1 MFVDIKLYMTTI
13 DEENLF
19 VGSSQENRELSLN
32 SLRVQTEIIKA
43 PFNPTDPFR
52 LEGNYL
58 EYQRKYNYARFKYY
72 VNNDDTEPS
81 VTRYY
86 FIRDFEYVNDMACRM
101 VCDEDLVSNIFWQ
114 LKFAR
119 FYPSMCTYNSN
130 KLTAKKRT
138 YKEIETT
145 ELFNTVSENNLLL
158 KKYTYALG
166 LVIFSCIADK
176 FKEYWDPQTDVYTEY
191 NGKYPFF
198 NVALP
203 FLYDTQTESVVS
215 GLRFNH
221 GTIPDTDPA
230 EKAQILSISDFQRF
244 ASNLLPGFQIIS
256 SMITTSVKGLLDFS
270 LNNTSRPTEVDISSV
285 DEGYEFKNQ
294 PLSTGGDNP
303 SPTTF
308 YVLSILKGGNTQVL
322 LNSLSVDEYSV
333 PAYKKAN
340 ILAGSPTIELD
351 LRRINQ
357 ATPIYFEQSLLP
369 PYVYTVSWVE
379 DANQYTA
386 NNFNQGQTDTAFMD
400 YKEQYAEWY
409 RSNYN
414 AQVTGLKVRQKT
426 EQENLGI
433 RTVTNLASTILGIN
447 ATLAGGQVSA
457 LINKNAAAPALA
469 GINVA
474 KQAGDFVTDTIS
486 NYMTLNNNQAKE
498 RKLQELQI
506 QDIRNT
512 PDNVSFNSSLGVYIR
527 TKQYVRLMRYENV
540 FLDQIKAYH
549 KAYGFE
555 SMIDISDSFQQHTL
569 FDYYRA
575 DDTVLNTD
583 EVFLDE
589 MERSQVED
597 TFSKGVRVWYDYNNM
612 KNFTIENPEKAV

>member
-86 FIRDFEYVNDMACRM
+86 FIRDFEYVNDMVCRM

-119 FYPSMCTYNSN
+119 FYPSICTYNSN
-130 KLTAKKRT
+130 KLTANGRK
-138 YKEIETT
+138 YKAIDAGQIYEIE
-145 ELFNTVSENNLLL
+145 EEYNLL
-158 KKYTYALG
+158 KYFQSSGLPTLAVGFIVFTSTYQRDEGDGFAYIEG
-166 LVIFSCIADK
+166 N
-176 FKEYWDPQTDVYTEY
+176 TT
-191 NGKYPFF
+191 YPLR
-198 NVALP
+198 NYVLP
-203 FLYDTQTESVVS
+203 FIYDPLTGSVREDFKIFAASGDRVLDVFDLGKFLNQT
-215 GLRFNH
+215 
-221 GTIPDTDPA
+221 TA
-230 EKAQILSISDFQRF
+230 
-244 ASNLLPGFQIIS
+244 GFDIVS
-256 SMITTSVKGLLDFS
+256 SMIYLNLKNEINVTVTKYKDYYGARISGIDDNFLRQMTLTDVGDAMVIKKLPDAFETFIENLPVDMYSIPEYRKLNIFNGGNIYEYDMRQIIPYAGTTRITYKQSFMPPYRTTLYFNEERIQYTPNNFISFNNDTTFMDFS
-270 LNNTSRPTEVDISSV
+270 S
-285 DEGYEFKNQ
+285 
-294 PLSTGGDNP
+294 
-303 SPTTF
+303 
-308 YVLSILKGGNTQVL
+308 
-322 LNSLSVDEYSV
+322 
-333 PAYKKAN
+333 AYA
-340 ILAGSPTIELD
+340 D
-351 LRRINQ
+351 
-357 ATPIYFEQSLLP
+357 
-369 PYVYTVSWVE
+369 
-379 DANQYTA
+379 
-386 NNFNQGQTDTAFMD
+386 
-400 YKEQYAEWY
+400 WY
-409 RSNYN
+409 RQNYN
-414 AQVTGLKVRQKT
+414 SQIMGLKVKQET
-426 EQENLGI
+426 ERENLGV
-433 RTVTNLASTILGIN
+433 RTASGLANTVVGIG
-447 ATLAGGQVSA
+447 ATLAGGQISA
-457 LINKNAAAPALA
+457 ALNKNAAAPALA
-469 GINVA
+469 GVNAA
-474 KQAGDFVTDTIS
+474 KQATDFATNTIS
-486 NYMTLNNNQAKE
+486 NYLTLNNNQAKE
-498 RKLQELQI
+498 RKLQEFQI
-506 QDIRNT
+506 QDLKNT
-512 PDNVSFNSSLGVYIR
+512 PSEVSFGSSIVPFIVNKMY
-527 TKQYVRLMRYENV
+527 MRVVV
-540 FLDQIKAYH
+540 FKNIFYDEIVKYH

>member
-86 FIRDFEYVNDMACRM
+86 FIRDFEYVNDIVCRM

-130 KLTAKKRT
+130 KLTANGRK
-138 YKEIETT
+138 YKAIDAGQIYEIE
-145 ELFNTVSENNLLL
+145 EEYNLL
-158 KKYTYALG
+158 KYFQNSGLPTLAVGFIVFTSTYQRDEGDGFAYIEG
-166 LVIFSCIADK
+166 N
-176 FKEYWDPQTDVYTEY
+176 TT
-191 NGKYPFF
+191 YPLR
-198 NVALP
+198 NYVLP
-203 FLYDTQTESVVS
+203 FIYDPMTGSVREDFKIFAASGDRVLDVFDLGKFLNQT
-215 GLRFNH
+215 
-221 GTIPDTDPA
+221 TA
-230 EKAQILSISDFQRF
+230 
-244 ASNLLPGFQIIS
+244 GFDIVS
-256 SMITTSVKGLLDFS
+256 SMIY
-270 LNNTSRPTEVDISSV
+270 LNLKNEINVTVTKYDDYYGARISGIDDNFLRQMTLADIGNAMV
-285 DEGYEFKNQ
+285 IKKLPDAFE
-294 PLSTGGDNP
+294 
-303 SPTTF
+303 TF
-308 YVLSILKGGNTQVL
+308 IENLPI
-322 LNSLSVDEYSV
+322 DMYSV
-333 PAYKKAN
+333 PKYKKLN
-340 ILAGSPTIELD
+340 IFNGGNVYEYDMRQIIPYAGTT
-351 LRRINQ
+351 RI
-357 ATPIYFEQSLLP
+357 TYKQSFVP
-369 PYVYTVSWVE
+369 PYRTTLYFNE
-379 DANQYTA
+379 ERIQYTP
-386 NNFNQGQTDTAFMD
+386 NNFISFNNDTTFMD
-400 YKEQYAEWY
+400 FSSAYADWY
-409 RSNYN
+409 RQNYN
-414 AQVTGLKVRQKT
+414 SQIMGLKVKQET
-426 EQENLGI
+426 ERENLGV
-433 RTVTNLASTILGIN
+433 RTAAGLANTVVGIG
-447 ATLAGGQVSA
+447 ATLAGGQISA
-457 LINKNAAAPALA
+457 ALNKNAAAPALA
-469 GINVA
+469 GINAA
-474 KQAGDFVTDTIS
+474 KQATDFATNTIS
-486 NYMTLNNNQAKE
+486 NYLTLNNNQSKE
-498 RKLQELQI
+498 RKLQEFQI
-506 QDIRNT
+506 QDLKNT
-512 PDNVSFNSSLGVYIR
+512 PSEVSFGSSIVPFIVNKMY
-527 TKQYVRLMRYENV
+527 MRVVV
-540 FLDQIKAYH
+540 FKNIFYDEIVKYH

-555 SMIDISDSFQQHTL
+555 SMIDISDSFQQHTI

>member
-86 FIRDFEYVNDMACRM
+86 FIRDFEYVNDMVCRM

-130 KLTAKKRT
+130 KLTANGRK
-138 YKEIETT
+138 YKAIDAGQIYEIEK
-145 ELFNTVSENNLLL
+145 EYNLL
-158 KKYTYALG
+158 KYFQSSGLPTLAVGFIVFTSTYQRDEGDGFAYIEG
-166 LVIFSCIADK
+166 N
-176 FKEYWDPQTDVYTEY
+176 TT
-191 NGKYPFF
+191 YPLR
-198 NVALP
+198 NYVLP
-203 FLYDTQTESVVS
+203 FIYDPLTGSIREDFKIFAASGDRVLDVFDLGKFLNQT
-215 GLRFNH
+215 
-221 GTIPDTDPA
+221 TA
-230 EKAQILSISDFQRF
+230 
-244 ASNLLPGFQIIS
+244 GFDIVS
-256 SMITTSVKGLLDFS
+256 SMIY
-270 LNNTSRPTEVDISSV
+270 LNLKNEINVTVTKYDDYYGAKISGIDDNFLRQMTLTDVGNAMVIRKLPDAFETFIENLPVDM
-285 DEGYEFKNQ
+285 
-294 PLSTGGDNP
+294 
-303 SPTTF
+303 
-308 YVLSILKGGNTQVL
+308 
-322 LNSLSVDEYSV
+322 YSV
-333 PAYKKAN
+333 PEYRKLNVFNGGNVYEYDTRQIVPFGGVSRITYK
-340 ILAGSPTIELD
+340 
-351 LRRINQ
+351 
-357 ATPIYFEQSLLP
+357 QSFVP
-369 PYVYTVSWVE
+369 PYRTTLYFNE
-379 DANQYTA
+379 ERIQYTP
-386 NNFNQGQTDTAFMD
+386 NNFISFNNDTTFMD
-400 YKEQYAEWY
+400 FSSAYADWY
-409 RSNYN
+409 RQNYN
-414 AQVTGLKVRQKT
+414 SQIMGLKVKQET
-426 EQENLGI
+426 ERENLGV
-433 RTVTNLASTILGIN
+433 RTAAGLANTVVGIG
-447 ATLAGGQVSA
+447 ATLAGGQISA
-457 LINKNAAAPALA
+457 ALNKNAAAPALA
-469 GINVA
+469 GVNAA
-474 KQAGDFVTDTIS
+474 KQATDFATNTIS
-486 NYMTLNNNQAKE
+486 NYLTLNNNQAKE
-498 RKLQELQI
+498 RKLQEFQI
-506 QDIRNT
+506 QDLKNT
-512 PDNVSFNSSLGVYIR
+512 PSEVSFGSSIVPFIVNKMY
-527 TKQYVRLMRYENV
+527 MRVVV
-540 FLDQIKAYH
+540 FKNIFYDEIVKYH

>member
-86 FIRDFEYVNDMACRM
+86 FIRDFEYVNDMVCRM

-130 KLTAKKRT
+130 KLTANGRK
-138 YKEIETT
+138 YKAIDAGQIYEIE
-145 ELFNTVSENNLLL
+145 EEYNLL
-158 KKYTYALG
+158 KYFQSSGLPTLAVGFIVFTSTYQRDEGDGFAYIEG
-166 LVIFSCIADK
+166 N
-176 FKEYWDPQTDVYTEY
+176 TT
-191 NGKYPFF
+191 YPLR
-198 NVALP
+198 NYVLP
-203 FLYDTQTESVVS
+203 FIYDPLTGSIREDFKIFAASGDRVLDVFDLGKFLNQT
-215 GLRFNH
+215 
-221 GTIPDTDPA
+221 TA
-230 EKAQILSISDFQRF
+230 
-244 ASNLLPGFQIIS
+244 GFDIVS
-256 SMITTSVKGLLDFS
+256 SMIY
-270 LNNTSRPTEVDISSV
+270 LNLKNEINVTVTKYEDYYGARISGIDDNFLRQMTLGDLRNAIVIRKLPDAFETFIENLPVDM
-285 DEGYEFKNQ
+285 
-294 PLSTGGDNP
+294 
-303 SPTTF
+303 
-308 YVLSILKGGNTQVL
+308 
-322 LNSLSVDEYSV
+322 YSV
-333 PAYKKAN
+333 PEYRKLNIFNGGNVYEYDTRQIVPFRGVSRITYK
-340 ILAGSPTIELD
+340 
-351 LRRINQ
+351 
-357 ATPIYFEQSLLP
+357 QSFIP
-369 PYVYTVSWVE
+369 PYRTTLYFNE
-379 DANQYTA
+379 ERIQYTP
-386 NNFNQGQTDTAFMD
+386 NNFISFNNDTTFMD
-400 YKEQYAEWY
+400 FSSAYADWY
-409 RSNYN
+409 RQNYN
-414 AQVTGLKVRQKT
+414 SQIMGLKVKQET
-426 EQENLGI
+426 EQSNLNV
-433 RTVTNLASTILGIN
+433 RTMAGLASTGIGI
-447 ATLAGGQVSA
+447 ATTLAGGQVSA
-457 LINKNAAAPALA
+457 LLNKNAAAPALSGLNA
-469 GINVA
+469 VN
-474 KQAGDFVTDTIS
+474 QAVDFAADTAS
-486 NYMTLNNNQAKE
+486 NYLTLNNNQAKE
-498 RKLQELQI
+498 RKLQEFQI
-506 QDIRNT
+506 QDLKNT
-512 PDNVSFNSSLGVYIR
+512 PSEVSFSSSIVPFIVNKMY
-527 TKQYVRLMRYENV
+527 MRVVV
-540 FLDQIKAYH
+540 FKNIFYDEIVKYH

>member
-86 FIRDFEYVNDMACRM
+86 FIRDFEYVNDMVCRM

-130 KLTAKKRT
+130 KLTANRRK
-138 YKEIETT
+138 YKAIDAGQIYEIE
-145 ELFNTVSENNLLL
+145 EEYNLL
-158 KKYTYALG
+158 KYFQSSGLPTLAVGFIVFTSTYQRDEGDGFAYIEG
-166 LVIFSCIADK
+166 N
-176 FKEYWDPQTDVYTEY
+176 TT
-191 NGKYPFF
+191 YPLR
-198 NVALP
+198 NYVLP
-203 FLYDTQTESVVS
+203 FIYDPLTGSVREDFKIFAASGDRVLDVFDLGKFLNQT
-215 GLRFNH
+215 
-221 GTIPDTDPA
+221 TA
-230 EKAQILSISDFQRF
+230 
-244 ASNLLPGFQIIS
+244 GFDIVS
-256 SMITTSVKGLLDFS
+256 SMIY
-270 LNNTSRPTEVDISSV
+270 LNLKNEINVTVTKYDDYYGARISGIDDNFLRHMTLADIGNAMV
-285 DEGYEFKNQ
+285 IKKLPDAFE
-294 PLSTGGDNP
+294 
-303 SPTTF
+303 TF
-308 YVLSILKGGNTQVL
+308 IENLPI
-322 LNSLSVDEYSV
+322 DMYSV
-333 PAYKKAN
+333 PEYKKLN
-340 ILAGSPTIELD
+340 IFNGGNVYEYDMRQIIPYAGTT
-351 LRRINQ
+351 RI
-357 ATPIYFEQSLLP
+357 TYKQSFVP
-369 PYVYTVSWVE
+369 PYRTTLYFNE
-379 DANQYTA
+379 ERIQYTP
-386 NNFNQGQTDTAFMD
+386 NNFICFNNDTTFMD
-400 YKEQYAEWY
+400 FSSAYADWY
-409 RSNYN
+409 RQNYN
-414 AQVTGLKVRQKT
+414 SQIMGLKVKQET
-426 EQENLGI
+426 ERENLGV
-433 RTVTNLASTILGIN
+433 RTAAGLANTVVGIG
-447 ATLAGGQVSA
+447 ATLAGGQISA
-457 LINKNAAAPALA
+457 ALNKNAAAPALA
-469 GINVA
+469 GVNAA
-474 KQAGDFVTDTIS
+474 KQATDFATNTIS
-486 NYMTLNNNQAKE
+486 NYLTLNNNQAKE
-498 RKLQELQI
+498 RKLQEFQI
-506 QDIRNT
+506 QDLKNT
-512 PDNVSFNSSLGVYIR
+512 PSEVSFGSSIVPFIVNKMY
-527 TKQYVRLMRYENV
+527 MRVVV
-540 FLDQIKAYH
+540 FKNIFYDEIVKYH

>member
-86 FIRDFEYVNDMACRM
+86 FIRDFEYVNDMVCRM

-130 KLTAKKRT
+130 KLTSNGRK
-138 YKEIETT
+138 YKAIDAGQIYEIE
-145 ELFNTVSENNLLL
+145 EEYNLL
-158 KKYTYALG
+158 KYFQSSGLPTLAVGFIVFTSTYQRDEGDGFAYIEG
-166 LVIFSCIADK
+166 N
-176 FKEYWDPQTDVYTEY
+176 TT
-191 NGKYPFF
+191 YPLR
-198 NVALP
+198 NYVLP
-203 FLYDTQTESVVS
+203 FIYDPLTGSVREDFKIFAASGDRVLDVFDLGKFLNQT
-215 GLRFNH
+215 
-221 GTIPDTDPA
+221 TA
-230 EKAQILSISDFQRF
+230 
-244 ASNLLPGFQIIS
+244 GFDIVS
-256 SMITTSVKGLLDFS
+256 SMIY
-270 LNNTSRPTEVDISSV
+270 LNLKNEINVTVTKYDDYYGARISGIDDNFLRQMTLADIGNAMV
-285 DEGYEFKNQ
+285 IKKLPDAFE
-294 PLSTGGDNP
+294 
-303 SPTTF
+303 TF
-308 YVLSILKGGNTQVL
+308 IENLPI
-322 LNSLSVDEYSV
+322 DMYSV
-333 PAYKKAN
+333 PEYKKLN
-340 ILAGSPTIELD
+340 IFNGGNVYEYDTRQIVPFGGVS
-351 LRRINQ
+351 RI
-357 ATPIYFEQSLLP
+357 TYKQSFVP
-369 PYVYTVSWVE
+369 PYRTTLYFNE
-379 DANQYTA
+379 ERIQYTP
-386 NNFNQGQTDTAFMD
+386 NNFISFNNDTTFMD
-400 YKEQYAEWY
+400 FSSAYADWY
-409 RSNYN
+409 RQNYN
-414 AQVTGLKVRQKT
+414 SQIMGLKVKQET
-426 EQENLGI
+426 ERENLGV
-433 RTVTNLASTILGIN
+433 RTAAGLANTVVGIG
-447 ATLAGGQVSA
+447 ATLAGGQISA
-457 LINKNAAAPALA
+457 ALNKNAAAPALA
-469 GINVA
+469 GINAA
-474 KQAGDFVTDTIS
+474 KQATDFATNTIS
-486 NYMTLNNNQAKE
+486 NYLTLNNNQAKE
-498 RKLQELQI
+498 RKLQEFQI
-506 QDIRNT
+506 QDLKNT
-512 PDNVSFNSSLGVYIR
+512 PSEVSFGSSIVPFIVNKMY
-527 TKQYVRLMRYENV
+527 MRVVV
-540 FLDQIKAYH
+540 FKNIFYDEIVKYH

>member
-86 FIRDFEYVNDMACRM
+86 FIRDFEYVNDMVCRM

-130 KLTAKKRT
+130 KLTANGRK
-138 YKEIETT
+138 YKAIDAGQIYEIE
-145 ELFNTVSENNLLL
+145 EEYNLL
-158 KKYTYALG
+158 KYFQSSGLPTLAVGFIVFTSTYQRDEGDGFAYIEG
-166 LVIFSCIADK
+166 N
-176 FKEYWDPQTDVYTEY
+176 TT
-191 NGKYPFF
+191 YPLR
-198 NVALP
+198 NYVLP
-203 FLYDTQTESVVS
+203 FIYDPLTGSVREDFKIFAASGDRVLDVFDLGKFLNQT
-215 GLRFNH
+215 
-221 GTIPDTDPA
+221 TA
-230 EKAQILSISDFQRF
+230 
-244 ASNLLPGFQIIS
+244 GFDIVS
-256 SMITTSVKGLLDFS
+256 SMIY
-270 LNNTSRPTEVDISSV
+270 LNLKNEINVTVTKYDDYYGARISGIDDNFLRQMTLADIGNAMV
-285 DEGYEFKNQ
+285 IKKLPDAFE
-294 PLSTGGDNP
+294 
-303 SPTTF
+303 TF
-308 YVLSILKGGNTQVL
+308 IENLPI
-322 LNSLSVDEYSV
+322 DMYSV
-333 PAYKKAN
+333 PEYKKLN
-340 ILAGSPTIELD
+340 IFNGGNIYEYDTRQIVPFGGVS
-351 LRRINQ
+351 RI
-357 ATPIYFEQSLLP
+357 TYKQSFIP
-369 PYVYTVSWVE
+369 PYRTTLYFNE
-379 DANQYTA
+379 ERIQYTP
-386 NNFNQGQTDTAFMD
+386 NNFISFNNDTTFMD
-400 YKEQYAEWY
+400 FSSAYADWY
-409 RSNYN
+409 RQNYN
-414 AQVTGLKVRQKT
+414 SQIMGLKVKQET
-426 EQENLGI
+426 EQSNLNI
-433 RTVTNLASTILGIN
+433 RTMAGLAGTGIGI
-447 ATLAGGQVSA
+447 ATTLAGGQVSA
-457 LINKNAAAPALA
+457 LLNKNAAAPALSGLKA
-469 GINVA
+469 VN
-474 KQAGDFVTDTIS
+474 QAVDFAANTAS
-486 NYMTLNNNQAKE
+486 NYLTLNNNQAKE
-498 RKLQELQI
+498 RKLQEFQI
-506 QDIRNT
+506 QDLKNT
-512 PDNVSFNSSLGVYIR
+512 PSEVSFGSSIVPFIVNKMY
-527 TKQYVRLMRYENV
+527 MRVVV
-540 FLDQIKAYH
+540 FKNIFYDEIVKYH

-555 SMIDISDSFQQHTL
+555 SMIDISDSFQQHTI

>member
-86 FIRDFEYVNDMACRM
+86 FIRDFEYVNDMVCRM

-130 KLTAKKRT
+130 KLTSNGRK
-138 YKEIETT
+138 YKAIDAGQIYEIE
-145 ELFNTVSENNLLL
+145 EEYNLL
-158 KKYTYALG
+158 KYFQSSGLPTLAVGFIVFTSTYQRDEGDGFAYIEG
-166 LVIFSCIADK
+166 N
-176 FKEYWDPQTDVYTEY
+176 TT
-191 NGKYPFF
+191 YPLR
-198 NVALP
+198 NYVLP
-203 FLYDTQTESVVS
+203 FIYDPLTGSVREGFKIFAASGDRVLDVFDLGKFLNQT
-215 GLRFNH
+215 
-221 GTIPDTDPA
+221 TA
-230 EKAQILSISDFQRF
+230 
-244 ASNLLPGFQIIS
+244 GFDIVS
-256 SMITTSVKGLLDFS
+256 SMIYLNLKNEINVTVTKYDDYYGARISGIDDNFLRQMTLADIGNAMVIKKLPDAFETFIENLPIDMYSIPEYRKLNIFNGGNVYEYDMRQIIPYAGTTRITYKQSFVPPYRTTLYFNEERIQYTPNNFISFNNDTTFMDFS
-270 LNNTSRPTEVDISSV
+270 S
-285 DEGYEFKNQ
+285 
-294 PLSTGGDNP
+294 
-303 SPTTF
+303 
-308 YVLSILKGGNTQVL
+308 
-322 LNSLSVDEYSV
+322 
-333 PAYKKAN
+333 AYA
-340 ILAGSPTIELD
+340 D
-351 LRRINQ
+351 
-357 ATPIYFEQSLLP
+357 
-369 PYVYTVSWVE
+369 
-379 DANQYTA
+379 
-386 NNFNQGQTDTAFMD
+386 
-400 YKEQYAEWY
+400 WY
-409 RSNYN
+409 RQNYN
-414 AQVTGLKVRQKT
+414 SQIMGLKVKQET
-426 EQENLGI
+426 ERENLGV
-433 RTVTNLASTILGIN
+433 RTATGLANTVVGIG
-447 ATLAGGQVSA
+447 ATLVGGQISA
-457 LINKNAAAPALA
+457 ALNKNAAAPALA
-469 GINVA
+469 GINAA
-474 KQAGDFVTDTIS
+474 KQATDFATNTIS
-486 NYMTLNNNQAKE
+486 NYLTLNNNQAKE
-498 RKLQELQI
+498 RKLQEFQI
-506 QDIRNT
+506 QDLKNT
-512 PDNVSFNSSLGVYIR
+512 PSEVSFGSSIVPFIVNKMY
-527 TKQYVRLMRYENV
+527 MRVVV
-540 FLDQIKAYH
+540 FKNIFYDEIVKYH

>member
-86 FIRDFEYVNDMACRM
+86 FIRDFEYVNDMVCRM

-130 KLTAKKRT
+130 KLTSKGRK
-138 YKEIETT
+138 YKAIDAGQIYEIE
-145 ELFNTVSENNLLL
+145 EEYNLL
-158 KKYTYALG
+158 KYFQSSGLPTLAVGFIIFTATYQRDEGDGFAYIEG
-166 LVIFSCIADK
+166 N
-176 FKEYWDPQTDVYTEY
+176 TT
-191 NGKYPFF
+191 YPLR
-198 NVALP
+198 NYVLP
-203 FLYDTQTESVVS
+203 FIYDPLTGSVREDFKIFAASGDRVLDVFDLGKFLNQT
-215 GLRFNH
+215 
-221 GTIPDTDPA
+221 TA
-230 EKAQILSISDFQRF
+230 
-244 ASNLLPGFQIIS
+244 GFDIVS
-256 SMITTSVKGLLDFS
+256 SMIY
-270 LNNTSRPTEVDISSV
+270 LNLKNEINVTVTKYDDYYGARISGIDDNFLRQMTLADIGNAMV
-285 DEGYEFKNQ
+285 IKKLPDAFE
-294 PLSTGGDNP
+294 
-303 SPTTF
+303 TF
-308 YVLSILKGGNTQVL
+308 IENLPI
-322 LNSLSVDEYSV
+322 DMYSV
-333 PAYKKAN
+333 PEYKKLN
-340 ILAGSPTIELD
+340 IFNGGNIYEYDTRQIVPFGGVS
-351 LRRINQ
+351 RI
-357 ATPIYFEQSLLP
+357 TYKQSFIP
-369 PYVYTVSWVE
+369 PYRTTLYFNE
-379 DANQYTA
+379 ERIQYTP
-386 NNFNQGQTDTAFMD
+386 NNFISFNNDTTFMD
-400 YKEQYAEWY
+400 FSSAYADWY
-409 RSNYN
+409 RQNYN
-414 AQVTGLKVRQKT
+414 SQIMGLKVKQET
-426 EQENLGI
+426 EQSNLNI
-433 RTVTNLASTILGIN
+433 RTMAGLAGTGIGI
-447 ATLAGGQVSA
+447 ATTLAGGQVSA
-457 LINKNAAAPALA
+457 LLNKNAAAPALSGLKA
-469 GINVA
+469 VN
-474 KQAGDFVTDTIS
+474 QAVDFAANTAS
-486 NYMTLNNNQAKE
+486 NYLTLNNNQAKE
-498 RKLQELQI
+498 RKLQEFQI
-506 QDIRNT
+506 QDLKNT
-512 PDNVSFNSSLGVYIR
+512 PSEVSFGSSIVPFIVNKMY
-527 TKQYVRLMRYENV
+527 MRVVV
-540 FLDQIKAYH
+540 FKNIFYDEIVKYH

-555 SMIDISDSFQQHTL
+555 SMIDISDSFQQHTI

>member
-86 FIRDFEYVNDMACRM
+86 FIRDFEYVNDMVCRM

-130 KLTAKKRT
+130 KLTANGRK
-138 YKEIETT
+138 YKAIDAGQIYEIE
-145 ELFNTVSENNLLL
+145 EEYNLL
-158 KKYTYALG
+158 KYFQSSGLPTLAVGFIVFTSTYQRDEGDGFAYIEG
-166 LVIFSCIADK
+166 N
-176 FKEYWDPQTDVYTEY
+176 TT
-191 NGKYPFF
+191 YPLR
-198 NVALP
+198 NHVLP
-203 FLYDTQTESVVS
+203 FIYDPLTGSVREDFKIFAVS
-215 GLRFNH
+215 GDRVLDVFDLGKFLNQ
-221 GTIPDTDPA
+221 TTA
-230 EKAQILSISDFQRF
+230 
-244 ASNLLPGFQIIS
+244 GFDIVS
-256 SMITTSVKGLLDFS
+256 SMIY
-270 LNNTSRPTEVDISSV
+270 LNLKNEINVTVTKYADYYGAKISGI
-285 DEGYEFKNQ
+285 D
-294 PLSTGGDNP
+294 DNFLRQM
-303 SPTTF
+303 T
-308 YVLSILKGGNTQVL
+308 LGNLGNTMVIKKL
-322 LNSLSVDEYSV
+322 PDAFETFIENLPVDMYSV
-333 PAYKKAN
+333 PEYRKLNIFNGGNVYEYDTRQIIPYAGTTRITYK
-340 ILAGSPTIELD
+340 
-351 LRRINQ
+351 
-357 ATPIYFEQSLLP
+357 QSFIP
-369 PYVYTVSWVE
+369 PYRTTLYFNE
-379 DANQYTA
+379 ERIQYTP
-386 NNFNQGQTDTAFMD
+386 NNFISFNNDTTFMD
-400 YKEQYAEWY
+400 FSSAYADWY
-409 RSNYN
+409 RQNYN
-414 AQVTGLKVRQKT
+414 SQIMGLKVKQET
-426 EQENLGI
+426 ERENLGV
-433 RTVTNLASTILGIN
+433 RTAAGLANTVVGIG
-447 ATLAGGQVSA
+447 ATLAGGQISA
-457 LINKNAAAPALA
+457 ALNKNAAAPALA
-469 GINVA
+469 GVNAA
-474 KQAGDFVTDTIS
+474 KQATDFATNTIS
-486 NYMTLNNNQAKE
+486 NYLTLNNNQAKE
-498 RKLQELQI
+498 RKLQEFQI
-506 QDIRNT
+506 QDLKNT
-512 PDNVSFNSSLGVYIR
+512 PSEVSFGSSIVPFIVNKMY
-527 TKQYVRLMRYENV
+527 MRVVV
-540 FLDQIKAYH
+540 FKNIFYDEIVKYH

>member
-86 FIRDFEYVNDMACRM
+86 FIRDFEYVNDMVCRM

-130 KLTAKKRT
+130 KLTANRRK
-138 YKEIETT
+138 YKAIDAGQIYEIE
-145 ELFNTVSENNLLL
+145 EEYNLL
-158 KKYTYALG
+158 KYFQSSGLPTLAVGFIVFTSTYQRDEGDGFAYIEG
-166 LVIFSCIADK
+166 N
-176 FKEYWDPQTDVYTEY
+176 TT
-191 NGKYPFF
+191 YPLR
-198 NVALP
+198 NYVLP
-203 FLYDTQTESVVS
+203 FIYDPLTGSVREDFKIFAVS
-215 GLRFNH
+215 GDRVLDVFDLGKFLNQ
-221 GTIPDTDPA
+221 TTA
-230 EKAQILSISDFQRF
+230 
-244 ASNLLPGFQIIS
+244 GFDIVS
-256 SMITTSVKGLLDFS
+256 SMIY
-270 LNNTSRPTEVDISSV
+270 LNLKNEINVTVTKYDDYYGARISGIDDNFLRQMTLADIGNAMV
-285 DEGYEFKNQ
+285 IKKLPDAFE
-294 PLSTGGDNP
+294 
-303 SPTTF
+303 TF
-308 YVLSILKGGNTQVL
+308 IENLPI
-322 LNSLSVDEYSV
+322 DMYSV
-333 PAYKKAN
+333 PEYKKLN
-340 ILAGSPTIELD
+340 IFNGGNVYEYDTRQIVPFGGVS
-351 LRRINQ
+351 RI
-357 ATPIYFEQSLLP
+357 TYKQSFVP
-369 PYVYTVSWVE
+369 PYRTTLYFNE
-379 DANQYTA
+379 ERIQYTP
-386 NNFNQGQTDTAFMD
+386 NNFISFNNDTTFMD
-400 YKEQYAEWY
+400 FSSAYADWY
-409 RSNYN
+409 RQNYN
-414 AQVTGLKVRQKT
+414 SQIMGLKVKQET
-426 EQENLGI
+426 ERENLGV
-433 RTVTNLASTILGIN
+433 RTAAGLANTVVGIG
-447 ATLAGGQVSA
+447 ATLAGGQISA
-457 LINKNAAAPALA
+457 ALNKNAAAPALA
-469 GINVA
+469 GVNAA
-474 KQAGDFVTDTIS
+474 KQATDFATNTIS
-486 NYMTLNNNQAKE
+486 NYLTLNNNQAKE
-498 RKLQELQI
+498 RKLQEFQI
-506 QDIRNT
+506 QDLKNT
-512 PDNVSFNSSLGVYIR
+512 PSEVSFGSSIVPFIVNKMY
-527 TKQYVRLMRYENV
+527 MRVVV
-540 FLDQIKAYH
+540 FKNIFYDEIVKYH

-555 SMIDISDSFQQHTL
+555 SMIDISDSFQQHTI

>member
-86 FIRDFEYVNDMACRM
+86 FIRDFEYVNDMVCRM

-130 KLTAKKRT
+130 KLTANGRK
-138 YKEIETT
+138 YKAIDAGQIYEIE
-145 ELFNTVSENNLLL
+145 EEYNLL
-158 KKYTYALG
+158 KYFQSSGLPTLAVGFIVFTSTYQRDEGDGFAYIEG
-166 LVIFSCIADK
+166 N
-176 FKEYWDPQTDVYTEY
+176 TT
-191 NGKYPFF
+191 YPLR
-198 NVALP
+198 NYVLP
-203 FLYDTQTESVVS
+203 FIYDPLTGSIREDFKIFAASGDRVFDVFDLGKFLNQT
-215 GLRFNH
+215 
-221 GTIPDTDPA
+221 TA
-230 EKAQILSISDFQRF
+230 
-244 ASNLLPGFQIIS
+244 GFDIVS
-256 SMITTSVKGLLDFS
+256 SMIY
-270 LNNTSRPTEVDISSV
+270 LNLKNEINVTVTKYDDYYGARISGIDDNFLRQMTLADIGNAMVIRKLPDAFETFIENLPVDM
-285 DEGYEFKNQ
+285 
-294 PLSTGGDNP
+294 
-303 SPTTF
+303 
-308 YVLSILKGGNTQVL
+308 
-322 LNSLSVDEYSV
+322 YSV
-333 PAYKKAN
+333 PEYRKLNVFNGGNVYEYDTRQIVPFGGVSRITYK
-340 ILAGSPTIELD
+340 
-351 LRRINQ
+351 
-357 ATPIYFEQSLLP
+357 QSFVP
-369 PYVYTVSWVE
+369 PYRTTLYFNE
-379 DANQYTA
+379 ERIQYTP
-386 NNFNQGQTDTAFMD
+386 NNFISFNNDTTFMD
-400 YKEQYAEWY
+400 FSSAYADWY
-409 RSNYN
+409 RQNYN
-414 AQVTGLKVRQKT
+414 SQIMGLKVKQET
-426 EQENLGI
+426 ERENLGV
-433 RTVTNLASTILGIN
+433 RTAAGLANTVVGIG
-447 ATLAGGQVSA
+447 ATLAGGQISA
-457 LINKNAAAPALA
+457 ALNKNAAAPALA
-469 GINVA
+469 GVNAA
-474 KQAGDFVTDTIS
+474 KQATDFATNTIS
-486 NYMTLNNNQAKE
+486 NYLTLNNNQAKE
-498 RKLQELQI
+498 RKLQEFQI
-506 QDIRNT
+506 QDLKNT
-512 PDNVSFNSSLGVYIR
+512 PSEVSFGSSIVPFIVNKMY
-527 TKQYVRLMRYENV
+527 MRVVV
-540 FLDQIKAYH
+540 FKNIFYDEIVKYH

>member
-86 FIRDFEYVNDMACRM
+86 FIRDFEYVNDMVCRM

-130 KLTAKKRT
+130 KLTANGRK
-138 YKEIETT
+138 YKAIDAGQIYEIE
-145 ELFNTVSENNLLL
+145 EEYNLL
-158 KKYTYALG
+158 KYFQSSGLPTLAVGFIVFTSTYQRDEGDGFAYIEG
-166 LVIFSCIADK
+166 N
-176 FKEYWDPQTDVYTEY
+176 TT
-191 NGKYPFF
+191 YPLR
-198 NVALP
+198 NYVLP
-203 FLYDTQTESVVS
+203 FIYDPLTGSVREDFKIFAASGDRVLDVFDLGKFLNQTTA
-215 GLRFNH
+215 GFN
-221 GTIPDTDPA
+221 IV
-230 EKAQILSISDFQRF
+230 
-244 ASNLLPGFQIIS
+244 S
-256 SMITTSVKGLLDFS
+256 SMIY
-270 LNNTSRPTEVDISSV
+270 LNLKNEINVTVTKYDDYYGARISGIDDNFLRQMTLADIGNAMV
-285 DEGYEFKNQ
+285 IKKLPDAFE
-294 PLSTGGDNP
+294 
-303 SPTTF
+303 TF
-308 YVLSILKGGNTQVL
+308 IENLPI
-322 LNSLSVDEYSV
+322 DMYSV
-333 PAYKKAN
+333 PEYKKLN
-340 ILAGSPTIELD
+340 IFNGGNIYEYDTRQIVPFGGVS
-351 LRRINQ
+351 RI
-357 ATPIYFEQSLLP
+357 TYKQSFIP
-369 PYVYTVSWVE
+369 PYRTTLYFNE
-379 DANQYTA
+379 ERIQYTP
-386 NNFNQGQTDTAFMD
+386 NNFISFNNDTTFMD
-400 YKEQYAEWY
+400 FSSAYADWY
-409 RSNYN
+409 RQNYN
-414 AQVTGLKVRQKT
+414 SQIMGLKVKQET
-426 EQENLGI
+426 EQSNLNI
-433 RTVTNLASTILGIN
+433 RTMAGLAGTGIGI
-447 ATLAGGQVSA
+447 ATTLAGGQVSA
-457 LINKNAAAPALA
+457 LLNKNAAAPALSGLKA
-469 GINVA
+469 VN
-474 KQAGDFVTDTIS
+474 QAVDFAANTAS
-486 NYMTLNNNQAKE
+486 NYLTLNNNQAKE
-498 RKLQELQI
+498 RKLQEFQI
-506 QDIRNT
+506 QDLKNT
-512 PDNVSFNSSLGVYIR
+512 PSEVSFGSSIVPFIVNKMY
-527 TKQYVRLMRYENV
+527 MRVVV
-540 FLDQIKAYH
+540 FKNIFYDEIVKYH

-555 SMIDISDSFQQHTL
+555 SMIDISDSFQQHTI

>member
-86 FIRDFEYVNDMACRM
+86 FIRDFEYVNDMVCRM

-130 KLTAKKRT
+130 KLTANGRK
-138 YKEIETT
+138 YKAIDAGQIYEIE
-145 ELFNTVSENNLLL
+145 EEYNLL
-158 KKYTYALG
+158 KYFQSSGLPTLAVGFIIFTTTYQRDEGDGFAYIEG
-166 LVIFSCIADK
+166 N
-176 FKEYWDPQTDVYTEY
+176 TT
-191 NGKYPFF
+191 YPLR
-198 NVALP
+198 NYVLP
-203 FLYDTQTESVVS
+203 FIYDPLTGSVREDFKIFAVS
-215 GLRFNH
+215 GDRVLDVFDLGKFLNQ
-221 GTIPDTDPA
+221 TTA
-230 EKAQILSISDFQRF
+230 
-244 ASNLLPGFQIIS
+244 GFDIVS
-256 SMITTSVKGLLDFS
+256 SMIYMNLKNEINITVTKYEDYYGAKISGIDDNFLRQMTLGDLGNAMVIKKLPDAFETFIENL
-270 LNNTSRPTEVDISSV
+270 PVDM
-285 DEGYEFKNQ
+285 
-294 PLSTGGDNP
+294 
-303 SPTTF
+303 
-308 YVLSILKGGNTQVL
+308 
-322 LNSLSVDEYSV
+322 YSV
-333 PAYKKAN
+333 PEYRKLNIFNGGNVYEYDTRQIVPFGGVSRITYK
-340 ILAGSPTIELD
+340 
-351 LRRINQ
+351 
-357 ATPIYFEQSLLP
+357 QSFIP
-369 PYVYTVSWVE
+369 PYRTTLYFNE
-379 DANQYTA
+379 ERIQYTP
-386 NNFNQGQTDTAFMD
+386 NNFISFNNDTTFMD
-400 YKEQYAEWY
+400 FSSAYADWY
-409 RSNYN
+409 RQNYN
-414 AQVTGLKVRQKT
+414 SQIMGLKVKQET
-426 EQENLGI
+426 ERENLGV
-433 RTVTNLASTILGIN
+433 RTAAGLANTVVGIG
-447 ATLAGGQVSA
+447 ATLAGGQISA
-457 LINKNAAAPALA
+457 ALNKNAAAPALA
-469 GINVA
+469 GINAA
-474 KQAGDFVTDTIS
+474 KQATDFATNTIS
-486 NYMTLNNNQAKE
+486 NYLTLNNNQAKE
-498 RKLQELQI
+498 RKLQEFQI
-506 QDIRNT
+506 QDLKNT
-512 PDNVSFNSSLGVYIR
+512 PSEVSFGSSIVPFIVNKMY
-527 TKQYVRLMRYENV
+527 MRVVV
-540 FLDQIKAYH
+540 FKNIFYDEIVKYH

>member
-86 FIRDFEYVNDMACRM
+86 FIRDFEYVNDMVCRM

-130 KLTAKKRT
+130 KLTANGRK
-138 YKEIETT
+138 YKAIDAGQIYEIE
-145 ELFNTVSENNLLL
+145 EEYNLL
-158 KKYTYALG
+158 KYFQSSGLPTLAVGFIVFTSTYQRDEGDGFAYIEG
-166 LVIFSCIADK
+166 N
-176 FKEYWDPQTDVYTEY
+176 TT
-191 NGKYPFF
+191 YPLR
-198 NVALP
+198 NYVLP
-203 FLYDTQTESVVS
+203 FIYDPLTGSVREDFKIFAESGDRVLDVFDLGKFLNQT
-215 GLRFNH
+215 
-221 GTIPDTDPA
+221 TA
-230 EKAQILSISDFQRF
+230 
-244 ASNLLPGFQIIS
+244 GFDIVS
-256 SMITTSVKGLLDFS
+256 SMIYLNLKNEINVTVTKYNDYYGARISGIDDNFLRQMTLADIGNAMVIKKLPDAFETFIENLPIDMYSIPEYRKLNIFNGGNVYEYDMRQIIPYAGTTRITYKQSFIPPYRTTLYFNEERIQYTPNNFISFNNDTTFMDFS
-270 LNNTSRPTEVDISSV
+270 S
-285 DEGYEFKNQ
+285 
-294 PLSTGGDNP
+294 
-303 SPTTF
+303 
-308 YVLSILKGGNTQVL
+308 
-322 LNSLSVDEYSV
+322 
-333 PAYKKAN
+333 AYA
-340 ILAGSPTIELD
+340 D
-351 LRRINQ
+351 
-357 ATPIYFEQSLLP
+357 
-369 PYVYTVSWVE
+369 
-379 DANQYTA
+379 
-386 NNFNQGQTDTAFMD
+386 
-400 YKEQYAEWY
+400 WY
-409 RSNYN
+409 RQNYN
-414 AQVTGLKVRQKT
+414 SQIMGLKVKQET
-426 EQENLGI
+426 ERENLGV
-433 RTVTNLASTILGIN
+433 RTAAGLANTVVGIG
-447 ATLAGGQVSA
+447 ATLAGGQISA
-457 LINKNAAAPALA
+457 ALNKNAAAPALA
-469 GINVA
+469 GVNAA
-474 KQAGDFVTDTIS
+474 KQATDFATNTVS
-486 NYMTLNNNQAKE
+486 NYLTLNNNQAKE
-498 RKLQELQI
+498 RKLQEFQI
-506 QDIRNT
+506 QDLKNT
-512 PDNVSFNSSLGVYIR
+512 PSEVSFGSSIVPFIVNKMY
-527 TKQYVRLMRYENV
+527 MRVVV
-540 FLDQIKAYH
+540 FKNIFYDEIVKYH

>member
-86 FIRDFEYVNDMACRM
+86 FIRDFEYVNDMVCRM

-130 KLTAKKRT
+130 KLTANGRK
-138 YKEIETT
+138 YKAIDAGQIYEIE
-145 ELFNTVSENNLLL
+145 EEYNLL
-158 KKYTYALG
+158 KYFQRSGLPTLAVGFIIFTATYQRDEGDGFAYIEG
-166 LVIFSCIADK
+166 N
-176 FKEYWDPQTDVYTEY
+176 TT
-191 NGKYPFF
+191 YPLR
-198 NVALP
+198 NYVLP
-203 FLYDTQTESVVS
+203 FIYDPLTGSVREDFKIFAASGDRVLDVFDLGKFLNQT
-215 GLRFNH
+215 
-221 GTIPDTDPA
+221 TA
-230 EKAQILSISDFQRF
+230 
-244 ASNLLPGFQIIS
+244 GFDIVS
-256 SMITTSVKGLLDFS
+256 SMIY
-270 LNNTSRPTEVDISSV
+270 LNLKNEINVTVTKYDDYYGARISGIDDNFLRQMTLADIGNAMV
-285 DEGYEFKNQ
+285 IKKLPDAFE
-294 PLSTGGDNP
+294 
-303 SPTTF
+303 TF
-308 YVLSILKGGNTQVL
+308 IENLPI
-322 LNSLSVDEYSV
+322 DMYSV
-333 PAYKKAN
+333 PEYKKLN
-340 ILAGSPTIELD
+340 IFNGGNVYEYDTRQIVPFGGVS
-351 LRRINQ
+351 RI
-357 ATPIYFEQSLLP
+357 TYKQSFVP
-369 PYVYTVSWVE
+369 PYRTTLYFNE
-379 DANQYTA
+379 ERIQYTP
-386 NNFNQGQTDTAFMD
+386 NNFISFNNDTTFMD
-400 YKEQYAEWY
+400 FSSAYADWY
-409 RSNYN
+409 RQNYN
-414 AQVTGLKVRQKT
+414 SQIMGLKVKQET
-426 EQENLGI
+426 ERENLGV
-433 RTVTNLASTILGIN
+433 RTAAGLANTVVGIG
-447 ATLAGGQVSA
+447 ATLAGGQISA
-457 LINKNAAAPALA
+457 ALNKNAAAPALA
-469 GINVA
+469 GVSAA
-474 KQAGDFVTDTIS
+474 KQATDFATNTIS
-486 NYMTLNNNQAKE
+486 NYLTLNNNQAKE
-498 RKLQELQI
+498 RKLQEFQI
-506 QDIRNT
+506 QDLKNT
-512 PDNVSFNSSLGVYIR
+512 PSEVSFGSSIVPFIVNKMY
-527 TKQYVRLMRYENV
+527 MRVVV
-540 FLDQIKAYH
+540 FKNIFYDEIVKYH

>member
-86 FIRDFEYVNDMACRM
+86 FIRDFEYVNDMVCRM

-119 FYPSMCTYNSN
+119 FYPSICTYNSN
-130 KLTAKKRT
+130 KLTAKGRK
-138 YKEIETT
+138 YKAIDAGQIYEIE
-145 ELFNTVSENNLLL
+145 EEYNLL
-158 KKYTYALG
+158 KYFQSSGLPTLAVGFIVFTSTYQRDEGDGFAYIEG
-166 LVIFSCIADK
+166 N
-176 FKEYWDPQTDVYTEY
+176 TT
-191 NGKYPFF
+191 YPLR
-198 NVALP
+198 NYVLP
-203 FLYDTQTESVVS
+203 FIYDPLTGSVREDFKIFAASGDRVLDVFDLGKFLNQT
-215 GLRFNH
+215 
-221 GTIPDTDPA
+221 TA
-230 EKAQILSISDFQRF
+230 
-244 ASNLLPGFQIIS
+244 GFDIVS
-256 SMITTSVKGLLDFS
+256 SMIYLNLKNEINVTVTKYNDYYGAKISGIDDNFLRQMTLADIGNAMVIKKLPDAFETFIENLPIDMYSIPEYRKLNIFNGGNVYEYDMRQIIPYAGTTRITYKQSFVPPYRTTLYFNEERIQYTPNNFISFNNDTTFMDFS
-270 LNNTSRPTEVDISSV
+270 S
-285 DEGYEFKNQ
+285 
-294 PLSTGGDNP
+294 
-303 SPTTF
+303 
-308 YVLSILKGGNTQVL
+308 
-322 LNSLSVDEYSV
+322 
-333 PAYKKAN
+333 AYA
-340 ILAGSPTIELD
+340 D
-351 LRRINQ
+351 
-357 ATPIYFEQSLLP
+357 
-369 PYVYTVSWVE
+369 
-379 DANQYTA
+379 
-386 NNFNQGQTDTAFMD
+386 
-400 YKEQYAEWY
+400 WY
-409 RSNYN
+409 RQNYN
-414 AQVTGLKVRQKT
+414 SQIMGLKVKQET
-426 EQENLGI
+426 ERENLGV
-433 RTVTNLASTILGIN
+433 RTAAGLANTVVGIG
-447 ATLAGGQVSA
+447 ATLAGGQISA
-457 LINKNAAAPALA
+457 ALNKNAAAPALA
-469 GINVA
+469 GVNAA
-474 KQAGDFVTDTIS
+474 KQATDFATNTIS
-486 NYMTLNNNQAKE
+486 NYLTLNNNQAKE
-498 RKLQELQI
+498 RKLQEFQI
-506 QDIRNT
+506 QDLKNT
-512 PDNVSFNSSLGVYIR
+512 PSEVSFGSSIVPFIVNKMYTR
-527 TKQYVRLMRYENV
+527 VVV
-540 FLDQIKAYH
+540 FKNIFYDEIVKYH

>member
-86 FIRDFEYVNDMACRM
+86 FIRDFEYVNDMVCRM

-130 KLTAKKRT
+130 KLTANGRK
-138 YKEIETT
+138 YKAIDAGQIYEIE
-145 ELFNTVSENNLLL
+145 EEYNLL
-158 KKYTYALG
+158 KYFQSSGLPTLAVGFIIFTATYQRDEGDGFAYIEG
-166 LVIFSCIADK
+166 N
-176 FKEYWDPQTDVYTEY
+176 TT
-191 NGKYPFF
+191 YPLR
-198 NVALP
+198 NYVLP
-203 FLYDTQTESVVS
+203 FIYDPLTGSVREDFKIFAVS
-215 GLRFNH
+215 GDRVLDVFDLGKFLNQ
-221 GTIPDTDPA
+221 TTA
-230 EKAQILSISDFQRF
+230 
-244 ASNLLPGFQIIS
+244 GFDIVS
-256 SMITTSVKGLLDFS
+256 SMIYINIKNEINITVTKYEDYYGAKISGIDDNFLRQMTLGDLGNAMVIKKLPDAFETFIENL
-270 LNNTSRPTEVDISSV
+270 PVDM
-285 DEGYEFKNQ
+285 
-294 PLSTGGDNP
+294 
-303 SPTTF
+303 
-308 YVLSILKGGNTQVL
+308 
-322 LNSLSVDEYSV
+322 YSV
-333 PAYKKAN
+333 PEYRKLNIFNGGNVYEYDTRQIVPFGGVSRITYK
-340 ILAGSPTIELD
+340 
-351 LRRINQ
+351 
-357 ATPIYFEQSLLP
+357 QSFIP
-369 PYVYTVSWVE
+369 PYRTTLYFNE
-379 DANQYTA
+379 ERIQYTP
-386 NNFNQGQTDTAFMD
+386 NNFISFNNDTTFMD
-400 YKEQYAEWY
+400 FSSAYADWY
-409 RSNYN
+409 RQNYN
-414 AQVTGLKVRQKT
+414 SQIMGLKVKQET
-426 EQENLGI
+426 EQSNLNI
-433 RTVTNLASTILGIN
+433 RTMAGLAGTGIGI
-447 ATLAGGQVSA
+447 ATTLAGGQVSA
-457 LINKNAAAPALA
+457 LLNKNAAAPALSGLKA
-469 GINVA
+469 VN
-474 KQAGDFVTDTIS
+474 QAVDFAANTAS
-486 NYMTLNNNQAKE
+486 NYLTLNNNQAKE
-498 RKLQELQI
+498 RKLQEFQI
-506 QDIRNT
+506 QDLKNT
-512 PDNVSFNSSLGVYIR
+512 PSEVSFGSSIVPFIVNKMY
-527 TKQYVRLMRYENV
+527 MRVVV
-540 FLDQIKAYH
+540 FKNIFYDEIVKYH

>member
-86 FIRDFEYVNDMACRM
+86 FIRDFEYVNDMVCRM

-130 KLTAKKRT
+130 KLTANGRK
-138 YKEIETT
+138 YKAIDAGQIYEIE
-145 ELFNTVSENNLLL
+145 EEYNLL
-158 KKYTYALG
+158 KYFQSSGLPTLAVGFIVFTSTYQRDEGDGFAYIEG
-166 LVIFSCIADK
+166 N
-176 FKEYWDPQTDVYTEY
+176 TT
-191 NGKYPFF
+191 YPLR
-198 NVALP
+198 NYVLP
-203 FLYDTQTESVVS
+203 FIYDPLTGSVREDFKIFAASGDRVLDVFDLGKFLNQT
-215 GLRFNH
+215 
-221 GTIPDTDPA
+221 TA
-230 EKAQILSISDFQRF
+230 
-244 ASNLLPGFQIIS
+244 GFDIVS
-256 SMITTSVKGLLDFS
+256 SMIY
-270 LNNTSRPTEVDISSV
+270 LNLKNEINVTVTKYDDYYGARISGIDDNFLRQMTLADIGNAMV
-285 DEGYEFKNQ
+285 IKKLPDAFE
-294 PLSTGGDNP
+294 
-303 SPTTF
+303 TF
-308 YVLSILKGGNTQVL
+308 IENLPI
-322 LNSLSVDEYSV
+322 DMYSV
-333 PAYKKAN
+333 PEYKKLN
-340 ILAGSPTIELD
+340 IFNGGNVYEYDTRQIVPFGGVS
-351 LRRINQ
+351 RI
-357 ATPIYFEQSLLP
+357 TYKQSFVP
-369 PYVYTVSWVE
+369 PYRTTLYFNE
-379 DANQYTA
+379 ERIQYTP
-386 NNFNQGQTDTAFMD
+386 NNFTSFNNDTTFMD
-400 YKEQYAEWY
+400 FSSAYADWY
-409 RSNYN
+409 RQNYN
-414 AQVTGLKVRQKT
+414 SQIMGLKVKQET
-426 EQENLGI
+426 ERENLGV
-433 RTVTNLASTILGIN
+433 RTAAGLANTVVGIG
-447 ATLAGGQVSA
+447 ATLAGGQISA
-457 LINKNAAAPALA
+457 ALNKNAAAPALA
-469 GINVA
+469 GVSAA
-474 KQAGDFVTDTIS
+474 KQATDFATNTIS
-486 NYMTLNNNQAKE
+486 NYLTLNNNQAKE
-498 RKLQELQI
+498 RKLQEFQI
-506 QDIRNT
+506 QDLKNT
-512 PDNVSFNSSLGVYIR
+512 PSEVSFGSSIVPFIVNKMY
-527 TKQYVRLMRYENV
+527 MRVVV
-540 FLDQIKAYH
+540 FKNIFYDEIVKYH

-575 DDTVLNTD
+575 DDTVLNTN

>member
-32 SLRVQTEIIKA
+32 SLKVQTEIIKA

-86 FIRDFEYVNDMACRM
+86 FIRDFEYVNDIVCRM

-130 KLTAKKRT
+130 KLTANGRK
-138 YKEIETT
+138 YKAIDAGQIYEIE
-145 ELFNTVSENNLLL
+145 EEYNLL
-158 KKYTYALG
+158 KYFQSSGLPTLAVGFIVFTSTYQRDEGDGFAYIEG
-166 LVIFSCIADK
+166 N
-176 FKEYWDPQTDVYTEY
+176 TT
-191 NGKYPFF
+191 YPLR
-198 NVALP
+198 NYVLP
-203 FLYDTQTESVVS
+203 FIYDPLTGSVKEDFKIFAASGDRVLDVFDLGKFLNQT
-215 GLRFNH
+215 
-221 GTIPDTDPA
+221 TA
-230 EKAQILSISDFQRF
+230 
-244 ASNLLPGFQIIS
+244 GFDIVS
-256 SMITTSVKGLLDFS
+256 SMIYLNLKNEINVTVTKYDDYYGARISGIDDNFLRQMTFADIGNAMVIKKLPNAFETFIENLPIDMYSIPKYRKLNIFNGGNVYEYDMRQIIPYAGTTRITYKQSFVPPYRTTLYFNEERIQYTPNNFISFNNDTTFMDFS
-270 LNNTSRPTEVDISSV
+270 S
-285 DEGYEFKNQ
+285 
-294 PLSTGGDNP
+294 
-303 SPTTF
+303 
-308 YVLSILKGGNTQVL
+308 
-322 LNSLSVDEYSV
+322 
-333 PAYKKAN
+333 AYA
-340 ILAGSPTIELD
+340 D
-351 LRRINQ
+351 
-357 ATPIYFEQSLLP
+357 
-369 PYVYTVSWVE
+369 
-379 DANQYTA
+379 
-386 NNFNQGQTDTAFMD
+386 
-400 YKEQYAEWY
+400 WY
-409 RSNYN
+409 RQNYN
-414 AQVTGLKVRQKT
+414 SQIMGLKVKQET
-426 EQENLGI
+426 ERENLGV
-433 RTVTNLASTILGIN
+433 RTAAGLANTVVGIG
-447 ATLAGGQVSA
+447 ATLAGGQISA
-457 LINKNAAAPALA
+457 ALNKNAAAPALA
-469 GINVA
+469 GINAA
-474 KQAGDFVTDTIS
+474 KQATDFATNTIS
-486 NYMTLNNNQAKE
+486 NYLTLNNNQAKE
-498 RKLQELQI
+498 RKLQEFQI
-506 QDIRNT
+506 QDLKNT
-512 PDNVSFNSSLGVYIR
+512 PSEVSFGSSIVPFIVNKMY
-527 TKQYVRLMRYENV
+527 MRVVV
-540 FLDQIKAYH
+540 FKNIFYDEIVKYH

>member
-86 FIRDFEYVNDMACRM
+86 FIRDFEYVNDMVCRM

-130 KLTAKKRT
+130 KLTSKGRK
-138 YKEIETT
+138 YKAIDAGQIYEIE
-145 ELFNTVSENNLLL
+145 EEYNLL
-158 KKYTYALG
+158 KYFQSSGLPTLAVGFIVFTSTYQRDEGDGFAYIEG
-166 LVIFSCIADK
+166 N
-176 FKEYWDPQTDVYTEY
+176 TT
-191 NGKYPFF
+191 YPLR
-198 NVALP
+198 NYVLP
-203 FLYDTQTESVVS
+203 FIYDPLTGSVREDFKIFAASGDRVLDVFDLGKFLNQT
-215 GLRFNH
+215 
-221 GTIPDTDPA
+221 TA
-230 EKAQILSISDFQRF
+230 
-244 ASNLLPGFQIIS
+244 GFDIVS
-256 SMITTSVKGLLDFS
+256 SMIY
-270 LNNTSRPTEVDISSV
+270 LNLKNEINVTVTKYDDYYGARISGIDDNFLRQMTLADIGNAMV
-285 DEGYEFKNQ
+285 IKKLPDAFE
-294 PLSTGGDNP
+294 
-303 SPTTF
+303 TF
-308 YVLSILKGGNTQVL
+308 IENLPI
-322 LNSLSVDEYSV
+322 DMYSV
-333 PAYKKAN
+333 PEYKKLN
-340 ILAGSPTIELD
+340 IFNGGNIYEYDTRQIVPFGGVS
-351 LRRINQ
+351 RI
-357 ATPIYFEQSLLP
+357 TYKQSFIP
-369 PYVYTVSWVE
+369 PYRTTLYFNE
-379 DANQYTA
+379 ERIQYTP
-386 NNFNQGQTDTAFMD
+386 NNFISFNNDTTFMD
-400 YKEQYAEWY
+400 FSSAYADWY
-409 RSNYN
+409 RQNYN
-414 AQVTGLKVRQKT
+414 SQIMGLKVKQET
-426 EQENLGI
+426 EQSNLNI
-433 RTVTNLASTILGIN
+433 RTMAGLASTGIGI
-447 ATLAGGQVSA
+447 ATTLAGGQVSA
-457 LINKNAAAPALA
+457 LLNKNAAAPALSGLKA
-469 GINVA
+469 VN
-474 KQAGDFVTDTIS
+474 QAVDFAANTAS
-486 NYMTLNNNQAKE
+486 NYLTLNNNQAKE
-498 RKLQELQI
+498 RKLQEFQI
-506 QDIRNT
+506 QDLKNT
-512 PDNVSFNSSLGVYIR
+512 PSEVSFGSSIVPFIVNKMY
-527 TKQYVRLMRYENV
+527 MRVVV
-540 FLDQIKAYH
+540 FKNIFYDEIVKYH

-555 SMIDISDSFQQHTL
+555 SMIDISDSFQQHTI

>member
-86 FIRDFEYVNDMACRM
+86 FIRDFEYVNDMVCRM

-130 KLTAKKRT
+130 KLTANGRK
-138 YKEIETT
+138 YKAIDAGQIYEIEK
-145 ELFNTVSENNLLL
+145 EYNLL
-158 KKYTYALG
+158 KYFQSSGLPTLAVGFIVFTSTYQRDEGDGFAYIEG
-166 LVIFSCIADK
+166 N
-176 FKEYWDPQTDVYTEY
+176 TT
-191 NGKYPFF
+191 YPLR
-198 NVALP
+198 NYVLP
-203 FLYDTQTESVVS
+203 FIYDPLTGSIREDFKIFAASGDRVLDVFDLGKFLNQT
-215 GLRFNH
+215 
-221 GTIPDTDPA
+221 TA
-230 EKAQILSISDFQRF
+230 
-244 ASNLLPGFQIIS
+244 GFDIVS
-256 SMITTSVKGLLDFS
+256 SMIY
-270 LNNTSRPTEVDISSV
+270 LNLKNEINVTVTKYDDYYGARISGIDDNFLRQMTLADIGNAMV
-285 DEGYEFKNQ
+285 IKKLPDAFE
-294 PLSTGGDNP
+294 
-303 SPTTF
+303 TF
-308 YVLSILKGGNTQVL
+308 IENLPI
-322 LNSLSVDEYSV
+322 DMYSV
-333 PAYKKAN
+333 PEYKKLN
-340 ILAGSPTIELD
+340 IFNGGNVYEYDMRQIIPYAGTT
-351 LRRINQ
+351 RI
-357 ATPIYFEQSLLP
+357 TYKQSFVP
-369 PYVYTVSWVE
+369 PYRTTLYFNE
-379 DANQYTA
+379 ERIQYTP
-386 NNFNQGQTDTAFMD
+386 NNFISFNNDTTFMD
-400 YKEQYAEWY
+400 FSSAYADWY
-409 RSNYN
+409 RQNYN
-414 AQVTGLKVRQKT
+414 SQIMGLKVKQET
-426 EQENLGI
+426 EQSNLNI
-433 RTVTNLASTILGIN
+433 RTMAGLASTGIGI
-447 ATLAGGQVSA
+447 ATTLAGGQVSA
-457 LINKNAAAPALA
+457 LLNKNAAAPALSGLNA
-469 GINVA
+469 VN
-474 KQAGDFVTDTIS
+474 QAVDFAANTAS
-486 NYMTLNNNQAKE
+486 NYLTLNNNQAKE
-498 RKLQELQI
+498 RKLQEFQI
-506 QDIRNT
+506 QDLKNT
-512 PDNVSFNSSLGVYIR
+512 PSEVSFGSSIVPFIVNKMY
-527 TKQYVRLMRYENV
+527 MRVVV
-540 FLDQIKAYH
+540 FKNIFYDEIVKYH

>member
-86 FIRDFEYVNDMACRM
+86 FIRDFEYVNDMVCRM

-130 KLTAKKRT
+130 KLTSNGRK
-138 YKEIETT
+138 YKAIDAGQIYEIE
-145 ELFNTVSENNLLL
+145 EEYNLL
-158 KKYTYALG
+158 KYFQSSILPTLAVGFIVFTSTYQRDEGDGFAYIEG
-166 LVIFSCIADK
+166 N
-176 FKEYWDPQTDVYTEY
+176 TT
-191 NGKYPFF
+191 YPLR
-198 NVALP
+198 NYVLP
-203 FLYDTQTESVVS
+203 FIYDPLTGSVREDFKIFAAS
-215 GLRFNH
+215 GDRVLDVFDLGKFLNQA
-221 GTIPDTDPA
+221 TA
-230 EKAQILSISDFQRF
+230 
-244 ASNLLPGFQIIS
+244 GFDIVS
-256 SMITTSVKGLLDFS
+256 SMIY
-270 LNNTSRPTEVDISSV
+270 LNLKNEINVTVTKYNDYYGARISGIDDNFLRQMTLADIGNAMV
-285 DEGYEFKNQ
+285 IKKLPDAFE
-294 PLSTGGDNP
+294 
-303 SPTTF
+303 TF
-308 YVLSILKGGNTQVL
+308 IENLPI
-322 LNSLSVDEYSV
+322 DMYSV
-333 PAYKKAN
+333 PEYKKLN
-340 ILAGSPTIELD
+340 IFNGGNVYEYDTRQIVPFGGVS
-351 LRRINQ
+351 RI
-357 ATPIYFEQSLLP
+357 TYKQSFIP
-369 PYVYTVSWVE
+369 PYRTTLYFNE
-379 DANQYTA
+379 ERIQYTP
-386 NNFNQGQTDTAFMD
+386 NNFISFNNDTTFMD
-400 YKEQYAEWY
+400 FSSAYADWY
-409 RSNYN
+409 RQNYN
-414 AQVTGLKVRQKT
+414 SQIMGLKVKQET
-426 EQENLGI
+426 EQSNLNI
-433 RTVTNLASTILGIN
+433 RTMAGLASTGIGI
-447 ATLAGGQVSA
+447 ATTLAGGQVSA
-457 LINKNAAAPALA
+457 LLNKNAAAPALA
-469 GINVA
+469 GVNAA
-474 KQAGDFVTDTIS
+474 KQATDFATNTIS
-486 NYMTLNNNQAKE
+486 NYLTLNNNQAKE
-498 RKLQELQI
+498 RKLQEFQI
-506 QDIRNT
+506 QDLKNT
-512 PDNVSFNSSLGVYIR
+512 PSEVSFGSSIVPFIVNKMY
-527 TKQYVRLMRYENV
+527 MRVVV
-540 FLDQIKAYH
+540 FKNIFYDEIVKYH

>member
-86 FIRDFEYVNDMACRM
+86 FIRDFEYVNDMVCRM

-130 KLTAKKRT
+130 KLTANGRK
-138 YKEIETT
+138 YKAIDAGQIYET
-145 ELFNTVSENNLLL
+145 EEEYNLL
-158 KKYTYALG
+158 KYFQSSGLPTLAVGFIVFTSTYQRDEGDGFAYIEG
-166 LVIFSCIADK
+166 N
-176 FKEYWDPQTDVYTEY
+176 TT
-191 NGKYPFF
+191 YPLR
-198 NVALP
+198 NYVLP
-203 FLYDTQTESVVS
+203 FIYDPLTGSVREDFKIFAASGDRVLDVFDLGKFLNQT
-215 GLRFNH
+215 
-221 GTIPDTDPA
+221 TA
-230 EKAQILSISDFQRF
+230 
-244 ASNLLPGFQIIS
+244 GFDIVS
-256 SMITTSVKGLLDFS
+256 SMIYLNLKNEINVTVTKYDDYYGAKISGIDDNFLRQMTLADIGNAMVIKKLPNAFETFIENLPIDMYSIPKYRKLNIFNGGNVYEYDMRQIIPYAGTTRITYKQSFVPPYRTTLYFNEERIQYTPNNFISFNNDTTFMDFS
-270 LNNTSRPTEVDISSV
+270 S
-285 DEGYEFKNQ
+285 
-294 PLSTGGDNP
+294 
-303 SPTTF
+303 
-308 YVLSILKGGNTQVL
+308 
-322 LNSLSVDEYSV
+322 
-333 PAYKKAN
+333 AYA
-340 ILAGSPTIELD
+340 D
-351 LRRINQ
+351 
-357 ATPIYFEQSLLP
+357 
-369 PYVYTVSWVE
+369 
-379 DANQYTA
+379 
-386 NNFNQGQTDTAFMD
+386 
-400 YKEQYAEWY
+400 WY
-409 RSNYN
+409 RQNYN
-414 AQVTGLKVRQKT
+414 SQIMGLKVKQET
-426 EQENLGI
+426 ERENLGV
-433 RTVTNLASTILGIN
+433 RTAAGLANTVVGIG
-447 ATLAGGQVSA
+447 ATLAGGQISA
-457 LINKNAAAPALA
+457 ALNKNAAAPALA
-469 GINVA
+469 GINAA
-474 KQAGDFVTDTIS
+474 KQATDFATNTIS
-486 NYMTLNNNQAKE
+486 NYLTLNNNQAKE
-498 RKLQELQI
+498 RKLQEFQI
-506 QDIRNT
+506 QDLKNT
-512 PDNVSFNSSLGVYIR
+512 PSEVSFGSSIVPFIVNKMY
-527 TKQYVRLMRYENV
+527 MRVVV
-540 FLDQIKAYH
+540 FKNIFYDEIVKYH

-555 SMIDISDSFQQHTL
+555 SMIDISDSFQQHTI

>member
-86 FIRDFEYVNDMACRM
+86 FIRDFEYVNDMVCRM

-130 KLTAKKRT
+130 KLTSKGRK
-138 YKEIETT
+138 YKAIDAGQIYEIE
-145 ELFNTVSENNLLL
+145 EEYNLL
-158 KKYTYALG
+158 KYFQSSGLPTLAVGFIVFTSTYQRDEGDGFAYIEG
-166 LVIFSCIADK
+166 N
-176 FKEYWDPQTDVYTEY
+176 TT
-191 NGKYPFF
+191 YPLR
-198 NVALP
+198 NYVLP
-203 FLYDTQTESVVS
+203 FIYDPMTGSVREDFKIFAASGDRVLDVFDLGKFLNQT
-215 GLRFNH
+215 
-221 GTIPDTDPA
+221 TA
-230 EKAQILSISDFQRF
+230 
-244 ASNLLPGFQIIS
+244 GFDIVS
-256 SMITTSVKGLLDFS
+256 SMIY
-270 LNNTSRPTEVDISSV
+270 LNLKNEINVTVTKYDDYYGARISGI
-285 DEGYEFKNQ
+285 D
-294 PLSTGGDNP
+294 DNFLRQMTLANIGNAMVIKKLP
-303 SPTTF
+303 DAFETF
-308 YVLSILKGGNTQVL
+308 IENLPI
-322 LNSLSVDEYSV
+322 DMYSV
-333 PAYKKAN
+333 PEYKKLN
-340 ILAGSPTIELD
+340 IFNGGNIYEYDTRQIVPFGGVS
-351 LRRINQ
+351 RI
-357 ATPIYFEQSLLP
+357 TYKQSFIP
-369 PYVYTVSWVE
+369 PYRTTLYFNE
-379 DANQYTA
+379 ERIQYTP
-386 NNFNQGQTDTAFMD
+386 NNFISFNNDTTFMD
-400 YKEQYAEWY
+400 FSSAYADWY
-409 RSNYN
+409 RQNYN
-414 AQVTGLKVRQKT
+414 SQIMGLKVKQET
-426 EQENLGI
+426 EQSNLNI
-433 RTVTNLASTILGIN
+433 RTMAGLASTGIGI
-447 ATLAGGQVSA
+447 ATTLAGGQVSA
-457 LINKNAAAPALA
+457 LLNKNAAAPALSGLKA
-469 GINVA
+469 VN
-474 KQAGDFVTDTIS
+474 QAVDFAANTAS
-486 NYMTLNNNQAKE
+486 NYLTLNNNQAKE
-498 RKLQELQI
+498 RKLQEFQI
-506 QDIRNT
+506 QDLKNT
-512 PDNVSFNSSLGVYIR
+512 PSEVSFGSSIVPFIVNKMY
-527 TKQYVRLMRYENV
+527 MRVVV
-540 FLDQIKAYH
+540 FKNIFYDEIVKYH

>member
-19 VGSSQENRELSLN
+19 VGSSQEDRETSLN

-86 FIRDFEYVNDMACRM
+86 FIRDFEYVNDMVCRM

-130 KLTAKKRT
+130 KLTSKGRK
-138 YKEIETT
+138 YKAIDAGQIYEIE
-145 ELFNTVSENNLLL
+145 EEYNLL
-158 KKYTYALG
+158 KYFQSSGLPTLAVGFIVFTSTYQRDEGDGFAYIEG
-166 LVIFSCIADK
+166 N
-176 FKEYWDPQTDVYTEY
+176 TT
-191 NGKYPFF
+191 YPLR
-198 NVALP
+198 NYVLP
-203 FLYDTQTESVVS
+203 FIYDPLTGSIREDFKIFAASGDRVLDVFDLGKFLNQT
-215 GLRFNH
+215 
-221 GTIPDTDPA
+221 TA
-230 EKAQILSISDFQRF
+230 
-244 ASNLLPGFQIIS
+244 GFDIVS
-256 SMITTSVKGLLDFS
+256 SMIY
-270 LNNTSRPTEVDISSV
+270 LNLKNEINVTVTKYDDYYGARISGIDDNFLRQMTLTE
-285 DEGYEFKNQ
+285 
-294 PLSTGGDNP
+294 
-303 SPTTF
+303 
-308 YVLSILKGGNTQVL
+308 GGNAMVIRKLPDAFETFIENL
-322 LNSLSVDEYSV
+322 PIDMYSV
-333 PAYKKAN
+333 PEYRKLNVFNGGNVYEYDTRQIVPFGGVSRITYK
-340 ILAGSPTIELD
+340 
-351 LRRINQ
+351 
-357 ATPIYFEQSLLP
+357 QSFVP
-369 PYVYTVSWVE
+369 PYRTTLYFNE
-379 DANQYTA
+379 ERIQYTP
-386 NNFNQGQTDTAFMD
+386 NNFISFNNDTTFMD
-400 YKEQYAEWY
+400 FSSAYADWY
-409 RSNYN
+409 RQNYN
-414 AQVTGLKVRQKT
+414 SQIMGLKVKQET
-426 EQENLGI
+426 ERENLGV
-433 RTVTNLASTILGIN
+433 RTAAGLANTVVGIG
-447 ATLAGGQVSA
+447 ATLAGGQISA
-457 LINKNAAAPALA
+457 ALNKNAAAPALA
-469 GINVA
+469 GVNAA
-474 KQAGDFVTDTIS
+474 KQATDFATNTIS
-486 NYMTLNNNQAKE
+486 NYLTLNNNQAKE
-498 RKLQELQI
+498 RKLQEFQI
-506 QDIRNT
+506 QDLKNT
-512 PDNVSFNSSLGVYIR
+512 PSEVSFGSSIVPFIVNKMY
-527 TKQYVRLMRYENV
+527 MRVVV
-540 FLDQIKAYH
+540 FKNIFYDEIVKYH

>member
-86 FIRDFEYVNDMACRM
+86 FIRDFEYVNDMVCRM

-130 KLTAKKRT
+130 KLTANGRK
-138 YKEIETT
+138 YKAIDAGQIYEIE
-145 ELFNTVSENNLLL
+145 EEYNLL
-158 KKYTYALG
+158 KYFQSSGLPTLAVGFIVFTSTYQRDEGDGFAYIEG
-166 LVIFSCIADK
+166 N
-176 FKEYWDPQTDVYTEY
+176 TT
-191 NGKYPFF
+191 YPLR
-198 NVALP
+198 NYVLP
-203 FLYDTQTESVVS
+203 FIYDPLTGSIREDFKIFAASGDRVLDVFDLGKFLNQTTA
-215 GLRFNH
+215 GFN
-221 GTIPDTDPA
+221 IV
-230 EKAQILSISDFQRF
+230 
-244 ASNLLPGFQIIS
+244 S
-256 SMITTSVKGLLDFS
+256 SMIY
-270 LNNTSRPTEVDISSV
+270 LNLKNEINVTVTKYDDYYGAKISGIDDNFLRQMTLTDVGNAMVIRKLPDAFETFIENLPVDM
-285 DEGYEFKNQ
+285 
-294 PLSTGGDNP
+294 
-303 SPTTF
+303 
-308 YVLSILKGGNTQVL
+308 
-322 LNSLSVDEYSV
+322 YSV
-333 PAYKKAN
+333 PEYRKLNVFNGGNVYEYDTRQIVPFGGVSRITYK
-340 ILAGSPTIELD
+340 
-351 LRRINQ
+351 
-357 ATPIYFEQSLLP
+357 QSFIP
-369 PYVYTVSWVE
+369 PYRTTLYFNE
-379 DANQYTA
+379 ERIQYTP
-386 NNFNQGQTDTAFMD
+386 NNFISFNNDTTFMD
-400 YKEQYAEWY
+400 FSSAYADWY
-409 RSNYN
+409 RQNYN
-414 AQVTGLKVRQKT
+414 SQIMGLKVKQET
-426 EQENLGI
+426 ERENLGV
-433 RTVTNLASTILGIN
+433 RTAAGLANTVVGIG
-447 ATLAGGQVSA
+447 ATLAGGQISA
-457 LINKNAAAPALA
+457 ALNKNAAAPALA
-469 GINVA
+469 GVNAA
-474 KQAGDFVTDTIS
+474 KQATDFATNTIS
-486 NYMTLNNNQAKE
+486 NYLTLNNNQAKE
-498 RKLQELQI
+498 RKLQEFQI
-506 QDIRNT
+506 QDLKNT
-512 PDNVSFNSSLGVYIR
+512 PSEVSFGSSIVPFIVNKMY
-527 TKQYVRLMRYENV
+527 MRVVV
-540 FLDQIKAYH
+540 FKNIFYDEIVKYH

>member
-86 FIRDFEYVNDMACRM
+86 FIRDFEYVNDMVCRM

-130 KLTAKKRT
+130 KLTSKGRK
-138 YKEIETT
+138 YKAIDAGQIYEIE
-145 ELFNTVSENNLLL
+145 EEYNLL
-158 KKYTYALG
+158 KYFQSSGLPTLAVGFIIFTATYQRDEGDGFAYIEG
-166 LVIFSCIADK
+166 N
-176 FKEYWDPQTDVYTEY
+176 TT
-191 NGKYPFF
+191 YPLR
-198 NVALP
+198 NYVLP
-203 FLYDTQTESVVS
+203 FIYDPLTGSVREDFKIFAASGDRVLDVFDLGKFLNQT
-215 GLRFNH
+215 
-221 GTIPDTDPA
+221 TA
-230 EKAQILSISDFQRF
+230 
-244 ASNLLPGFQIIS
+244 GFDIVS
-256 SMITTSVKGLLDFS
+256 SMIY
-270 LNNTSRPTEVDISSV
+270 LNLKNEINVTVTKYNDYYGARISGI
-285 DEGYEFKNQ
+285 D
-294 PLSTGGDNP
+294 DNFLRQMTLAGIGNAMVIKKLP
-303 SPTTF
+303 DAFETF
-308 YVLSILKGGNTQVL
+308 IENLPI
-322 LNSLSVDEYSV
+322 DMYSV
-333 PAYKKAN
+333 PEYKKLN
-340 ILAGSPTIELD
+340 IFNGGNIYEYDTRQIVPFGGVS
-351 LRRINQ
+351 RI
-357 ATPIYFEQSLLP
+357 TYKQSFIP
-369 PYVYTVSWVE
+369 PYRTTLYFNE
-379 DANQYTA
+379 ERIQYTP
-386 NNFNQGQTDTAFMD
+386 NNFISFNNDTTFMD
-400 YKEQYAEWY
+400 FSSAYADWY
-409 RSNYN
+409 RQNYN
-414 AQVTGLKVRQKT
+414 SQIMGLKVKQET
-426 EQENLGI
+426 EQSNLNI
-433 RTVTNLASTILGIN
+433 RTMAGLAGTGIGI
-447 ATLAGGQVSA
+447 ATTLAGGQVSA
-457 LINKNAAAPALA
+457 LLNKNAAAPALSGLKA
-469 GINVA
+469 VN
-474 KQAGDFVTDTIS
+474 QAVDFAANTAS
-486 NYMTLNNNQAKE
+486 NYLTLNNNQAKE
-498 RKLQELQI
+498 RKLQEFQI
-506 QDIRNT
+506 QDLKNT
-512 PDNVSFNSSLGVYIR
+512 PSEVSFGSSIVPFIVNKMY
-527 TKQYVRLMRYENV
+527 MRVVV
-540 FLDQIKAYH
+540 FKNIFYDEIVKYH

-555 SMIDISDSFQQHTL
+555 SMIDISDSFRQHTL

>member
-86 FIRDFEYVNDMACRM
+86 FIRDFEYVNDMVCRM

-130 KLTAKKRT
+130 KLTANGRK
-138 YKEIETT
+138 YKAIDAGQIYEIEK
-145 ELFNTVSENNLLL
+145 EYNLL
-158 KKYTYALG
+158 KYFQSSGLPTLAVGFIIFTATYQRDEGAG
-166 LVIFSCIADK
+166 FAYI
-176 FKEYWDPQTDVYTEY
+176 EGNTT
-191 NGKYPFF
+191 YPLR
-198 NVALP
+198 NYVLP
-203 FLYDTQTESVVS
+203 FIYDPLTGSVREDFKIFAVS
-215 GLRFNH
+215 GDRVLDVFDLGKFLNQ
-221 GTIPDTDPA
+221 TTA
-230 EKAQILSISDFQRF
+230 
-244 ASNLLPGFQIIS
+244 GFDIVS
-256 SMITTSVKGLLDFS
+256 SMIYINLKNEINITVTKYEDYYGAKISGIDDNFLRQMTLGDLGNAMVIKKLPDAFETFIENL
-270 LNNTSRPTEVDISSV
+270 PVDM
-285 DEGYEFKNQ
+285 
-294 PLSTGGDNP
+294 
-303 SPTTF
+303 
-308 YVLSILKGGNTQVL
+308 
-322 LNSLSVDEYSV
+322 YSV
-333 PAYKKAN
+333 PEYRKLNIFNGGNVYEYDTRQIVPFGGVSRITYK
-340 ILAGSPTIELD
+340 
-351 LRRINQ
+351 
-357 ATPIYFEQSLLP
+357 QSFIP
-369 PYVYTVSWVE
+369 PYRTTLYFNE
-379 DANQYTA
+379 ERIQYTP
-386 NNFNQGQTDTAFMD
+386 NNFISFNNDTTFMD
-400 YKEQYAEWY
+400 FSSAYADWY
-409 RSNYN
+409 RQNYN
-414 AQVTGLKVRQKT
+414 SQIMGLKVKQET
-426 EQENLGI
+426 ERENLGV
-433 RTVTNLASTILGIN
+433 RTAAGLANTVVGIG
-447 ATLAGGQVSA
+447 ATLAGGQISA
-457 LINKNAAAPALA
+457 ALNKNAAAPALA
-469 GINVA
+469 GVNAA
-474 KQAGDFVTDTIS
+474 KQATDFATNTIS
-486 NYMTLNNNQAKE
+486 NYLTLNNNQAKE
-498 RKLQELQI
+498 RKLQEFQI
-506 QDIRNT
+506 QDLKNT
-512 PDNVSFNSSLGVYIR
+512 PSEVSFGSSIVPFIVNKMY
-527 TKQYVRLMRYENV
+527 MRVVV
-540 FLDQIKAYH
+540 FKNIFYDEIVKYH

>member
-72 VNNDDTEPS
+72 VNSDDTEPS

-86 FIRDFEYVNDMACRM
+86 FIRDFEYVNDMVCRM

-130 KLTAKKRT
+130 KLTANGRK
-138 YKEIETT
+138 YKAIDAGQIYEIE
-145 ELFNTVSENNLLL
+145 EEYNLL
-158 KKYTYALG
+158 KYFQSSGLPTLAVGFIIFTATYQRDEGDGFAYIEG
-166 LVIFSCIADK
+166 N
-176 FKEYWDPQTDVYTEY
+176 TT
-191 NGKYPFF
+191 YPLR
-198 NVALP
+198 NYVLP
-203 FLYDTQTESVVS
+203 FIYDPLTGSVREDFKIFAVS
-215 GLRFNH
+215 GDRVLDVFDLGKFLNQ
-221 GTIPDTDPA
+221 TTA
-230 EKAQILSISDFQRF
+230 
-244 ASNLLPGFQIIS
+244 GFDIVS
-256 SMITTSVKGLLDFS
+256 SMIYMNLKNEINITVTKYEDYYGAKISGIDDNFLRQMTLGDLGNAMVIKKLPDAFETFIENL
-270 LNNTSRPTEVDISSV
+270 PVDM
-285 DEGYEFKNQ
+285 
-294 PLSTGGDNP
+294 
-303 SPTTF
+303 
-308 YVLSILKGGNTQVL
+308 
-322 LNSLSVDEYSV
+322 YSV
-333 PAYKKAN
+333 PEYRKLNIFNGGNVYEYDTRQIVPFVGVSRITYK
-340 ILAGSPTIELD
+340 
-351 LRRINQ
+351 
-357 ATPIYFEQSLLP
+357 QSFIP
-369 PYVYTVSWVE
+369 PYRTTLYFNE
-379 DANQYTA
+379 ERIQYTP
-386 NNFNQGQTDTAFMD
+386 NNFISFNNDTTFMD
-400 YKEQYAEWY
+400 FSSAYADWY
-409 RSNYN
+409 RQNYN
-414 AQVTGLKVRQKT
+414 SQIMGLKVKQET
-426 EQENLGI
+426 ERENLGV
-433 RTVTNLASTILGIN
+433 RTAAGLANTVVGIG
-447 ATLAGGQVSA
+447 ATLAGGQISA
-457 LINKNAAAPALA
+457 ALNKNAAAPALA
-469 GINVA
+469 GVNAA
-474 KQAGDFVTDTIS
+474 KQATDFATNTIS
-486 NYMTLNNNQAKE
+486 NYLTLNNNQAKE
-498 RKLQELQI
+498 RKLQEFQI
-506 QDIRNT
+506 QDLKNT
-512 PDNVSFNSSLGVYIR
+512 PSEVSFGSSIVPFIVNKMY
-527 TKQYVRLMRYENV
+527 MRVVV
-540 FLDQIKAYH
+540 FKNIFYDEIVKYH

>member
-86 FIRDFEYVNDMACRM
+86 FIRDFEYVNDMVCRM

-130 KLTAKKRT
+130 KLTSKGRK
-138 YKEIETT
+138 YKAIDAGQIYEIE
-145 ELFNTVSENNLLL
+145 EEYNLL
-158 KKYTYALG
+158 KYFQSSGLPTLAVGFIVFTSTYQRDEGDGFAYIEG
-166 LVIFSCIADK
+166 N
-176 FKEYWDPQTDVYTEY
+176 TT
-191 NGKYPFF
+191 YPLR
-198 NVALP
+198 NYVLP
-203 FLYDTQTESVVS
+203 FIYDPLTGSVREDFKIFAASGDRVLDVFDLGKFLNQT
-215 GLRFNH
+215 
-221 GTIPDTDPA
+221 TA
-230 EKAQILSISDFQRF
+230 
-244 ASNLLPGFQIIS
+244 GFDIVS
-256 SMITTSVKGLLDFS
+256 SMIY
-270 LNNTSRPTEVDISSV
+270 LNLKNEINVTVTKYDDYYGARISGIDDNFLRQMTLADIGNAMV
-285 DEGYEFKNQ
+285 IKKLPDAFE
-294 PLSTGGDNP
+294 
-303 SPTTF
+303 TF
-308 YVLSILKGGNTQVL
+308 IENLPI
-322 LNSLSVDEYSV
+322 DMYSV
-333 PAYKKAN
+333 PEYKKLN
-340 ILAGSPTIELD
+340 IFNGGNIYEYDTRQIVPFGGVS
-351 LRRINQ
+351 RI
-357 ATPIYFEQSLLP
+357 TYKQSFIP
-369 PYVYTVSWVE
+369 PYRTTLYFNE
-379 DANQYTA
+379 ERIQYTP
-386 NNFNQGQTDTAFMD
+386 NNFISFNNDTTFMD
-400 YKEQYAEWY
+400 FSSAYADWY
-409 RSNYN
+409 RQNYN
-414 AQVTGLKVRQKT
+414 SQIMGLKVKQET
-426 EQENLGI
+426 EQSNLNI
-433 RTVTNLASTILGIN
+433 RTMAGLAGTGIGI
-447 ATLAGGQVSA
+447 ATTLAGGQVSA
-457 LINKNAAAPALA
+457 LLNKNAAAPALSGLKA
-469 GINVA
+469 VN
-474 KQAGDFVTDTIS
+474 QAVDFAANTAS
-486 NYMTLNNNQAKE
+486 NYLTLNNNQAKE
-498 RKLQELQI
+498 RKLQEFQI
-506 QDIRNT
+506 QDLKNT
-512 PDNVSFNSSLGVYIR
+512 PSEVSFGSSIVPFIVNKMY
-527 TKQYVRLMRYENV
+527 MRVVV
-540 FLDQIKAYH
+540 FKNIFYDEIVKYH

-555 SMIDISDSFQQHTL
+555 SMIDISDSFQQHTI